1 MCLEVIYILDPEI
14 EFVCPIDY
22 SRFPFHSYT
31 CRLRLTSFN
40 EYNTSIIFRTGTTS
54 HWTVLLRL
62 VHLHVED
69 CRDKSC
75 DASSLMP

>member
-1 MCLEVIYILDPEI
+1 MIYILDPEI

-40 EYNTSIIFRTGTTS
+40 EYNNSIIFKTGQT
-54 HWTVLLRL
+54 L
-62 VHLHVED
+62 D
-69 CRDKSC
+69 
-75 DASSLMP
+75 